1 MVRLFIVLF
10 SFLFLSPQLA
20 KKITAQSMVF
30 GPKIGPSISLQ
41 TWNNLQRRPLLSYN
55 ASFFIE
61 SYKENEPSSLYAEV
75 GYHVRGSSERQRF
88 VNLAGTDFLD
98 GGRLK
103 YRFKNVN
110 LVLGAKRL
118 LTMESSANL
127 YYLLA
132 IRGEYTISTDFGS
145 GEQTNFYAGYIP
157 FDNFINK
164 INYGFTV
171 GGGYQFEFNDLVGA
185 ALEFRISPD
194 ISKQYDQAV
203 PIPNIVNPYRNG
215 AERITLP
222 PQVVRNI
229 SMEISAVLRLKRI
242 VEYK

>member
-1 MVRLFIVLF
+1 MARSFIVLCC
-10 SFLFLSPQLA
+10 FLIFGPSQSKKLLS
-20 KKITAQSMVF
+20 QSMVF
-30 GPKIGPSISLQ
+30 GPKIGPSVSLQ

-61 SYKENEPSSLYAEV
+61 SYKEGEPSSLYAEV

-88 VNLAGTDFLD
+88 INLAGTDFLR

-103 YRFKNVN
+103 YKFKNVN

-118 LTMESSANL
+118 LTTENKANL

-132 IRGEYTISTDFGS
+132 IRGEYTIGTDFGE

-171 GGGYQFEFNDLVGA
+171 GGGYQFELNDLVGA
-185 ALEFRISPD
+185 AIEFRISPD

-203 PIPNIVNPYRNG
+203 PIPNIVNPYRTG

-229 SMEISAVLRLKRI
+229 SLEISGVLRLKRI
-242 VEYK
+242 VEYR